1 MGPALCCATRKMFFN
16 YSNITPYRHVTRGF
30 FCPARFACRFRASK
44 KANAATRRRGMAAAV
59 AATSLDGVVHA
70 DAVLVPRRLPRQGGS
85 EPEILEGICGSSAGA
100 EAVRADAGEA
110 GEVPGLPRR
119 PELGCAGGIDGV
131 TVDCLLYTS
140 PSPRDA

>member
-1 MGPALCCATRKMFFN
+1 
-16 YSNITPYRHVTRGF
+16 
-30 FCPARFACRFRASK
+30 
-44 KANAATRRRGMAAAV
+44 MAAAV
-59 AATSLDGVVHA
+59 GAASLDGVVHA
-70 DAVLVPRRLPRQGGS
+70 DAVVVPRRLPRQGGS

-131 TVDCLLYTS
+131 AVDA
-140 PSPRDA
+140 DAGELAPGPFPVTPDASSVSS